1 MALELRDR
9 VVESGPAHQAMLSE
23 GSDHANPTSQNNL
36 TKLKPV
42 RRLVWRCTSEPER
55 DKSVFG
61 VASMSRPS
69 GFRGNETGHARANV
83 QSPHLRLL

>member
-1 MALELRDR
+1 MFCNYYKQT
-9 VVESGPAHQAMLSE
+9 G
-23 GSDHANPTSQNNL
+23 NPEKFIQLLFWTSKNFAACL
-36 TKLKPV
+36 IPIPV

-69 GFRGNETGHARANV
+69 GFRGNEIGYARANV

>member
-1 MALELRDR
+1 MEKENKFLSRSDTSKYTFNTKNTLFE
-9 VVESGPAHQAMLSE
+9 AHDSSHRL
-23 GSDHANPTSQNNL
+23 
-36 TKLKPV
+36 PV

-61 VASMSRPS
+61 VASMSRLS
-69 GFRGNETGHARANV
+69 GFRGNQTGHARANV